1 MDENKSI
8 KQFLATLALFVWG
21 FVAIITSAS
30 VWNAAL
36 GAFRG
41 IVAGVALAIHAACI
55 IYVARKLIKEG
66 KL

>member
-8 KQFLATLALFVWG
+8 KQLLATIALFVWG
-21 FVAIITSAS
+21 SVAIITSAS
-30 VWNAAL
+30 VWNAEP

-55 IYVARKLIKEG
+55 IYVARKLNKGG

>member
-1 MDENKSI
+1 MDEKKSV

-30 VWNAAL
+30 VWNAEP

-55 IYVARKLIKEG
+55 VYVVRKLLKG
-66 KL
+66 GNL